1 LAFPARLA
9 NRRRWWHPATGAGVI
24 VVAALVAVVLAVLRE
39 TAWSVA
45 ALWMATGF
53 GAGFAT
59 SGST

>member
-1 LAFPARLA
+1 MAFPARLA
-9 NRRRWWHPATGAGVI
+9 NRRRWWHPVTGAGVI
-24 VVAALVAVVLAVLRE
+24 VVAALAAVVLAVLRE

-53 GAGFAT
+53 AAGFAT